1 MSRMRWISLM
11 QPAVLRR
18 LAADRS
24 GVSAI
29 ITAIALTTLAGF
41 GGLAVDV
48 VMWEVNQ
55 RTLQGA
61 ADQAALAAATAYR
74 NAGETDALGDSTT
87 AQNAAYATAIRNN
100 YPAASITVAAYNN
113 GSTCT
118 NDGCIQVSISQQQ
131 PRYFTGVFTSSSFTE
146 SASAVGTCSGCGNG
160 SYAANDAGGNPC
172 VMALDGGGKGVI
184 TDTGG
189 SSLSLAGCN
198 LYNNAPNTDATIV
211 NNNAVIEG
219 CSVSNPCG
227 SMAFLAQPNNP
238 GGIDVP
244 VVTSA
249 SPAPDPFAG
258 VTPPTVASTCH
269 DFSAYA
275 SPSGS
280 TTNFVNVASGTYCP
294 GNINGD
300 TVTFATG
307 AVIVINQNNGLD
319 THGNNNTNLSGTG
332 VTLYV
337 LGGGNINANTVLNIS
352 APTSGPYAGLAL
364 WFGDTNNVSYA
375 GSNSGTFKGAIYAPK
390 ADVSYSGNGGSTST
404 CTRLIAGSIDLSGGS
419 VASFDNTGCPVVAG
433 PVLTS
438 SGISGSTP
446 NNGSPILIQ

>member
-1 MSRMRWISLM
+1 MSRMRWIARFRPTL
-11 QPAVLRR
+11 LRR

-48 VMWEVNQ
+48 VLWEVNQ
-55 RTLQGA
+55 RSLQGA
-61 ADQAALAAATAYR
+61 ADQAALAGATAFR
-74 NAGETDALGDSTT
+74 NAGQSMALGNSTA
-87 AQNAAYATAIRNN
+87 AQDAAYATAIRNG
-100 YPAASITVAAYNN
+100 YPAASVSVAAFNN
-113 GSTCT
+113 GGTCT
-118 NDGCIQVSISQQQ
+118 NNGCIQVTISQQQ
-131 PRYFTGVFTSSSFTE
+131 PRYFTGIFTSSAITA
-146 SASAVGTCSGCGNG
+146 SASAVSTCSGCGNG
-160 SYAANDAGGNPC
+160 SFTITSNGGNPC
-172 VMALDGGGKGVI
+172 VMALDGSGRGVI

-219 CSVSNPCG
+219 CSISNPCG

-249 SPAPDPFAG
+249 SPAPDPYAG
-258 VTPPTVASTCH
+258 ITPPTVGSTCT

-275 SPSGS
+275 DPSHS
-280 TTNFVNVASGTYCP
+280 NTYVNVPSGTYCP

-300 TVTFATG
+300 SITFANG

-319 THGNNNTNLSGTG
+319 THGNNNTTLTGTG
-332 VTLYV
+332 VTLYI

-352 APTSGPYAGLAL
+352 APTTGQYAGLAL
-364 WFGDTNNVSYA
+364 WFGGSSSVSYA
-375 GSNSGTFKGAIYAPK
+375 GSNSGTFQGAIYAPT

-419 VASFDNTGCPVVAG
+419 TAAFDNTGCSVTPG
-433 PVLTS
+433 PVLTA
-438 SGISGSTP
+438 SGVSGSTTY
-446 NNGSPILIQ
+446 NGAPLLVQ